1 VAGAPL
7 DTTIAAVAGL
17 HTVILE
23 DTARSSV
30 SHASVTWGPD
40 DTSALRALLDL
51 AGSSGGG
58 TVYFPTGLYRVSG
71 QPALNINYSSPLWAM
86 LVIKGNYLHDLNPII
101 DGNPDNTTAIRV
113 TNATNVTIDSN
124 GIARINYRAIGI
136 IGITRSLY
144 EIANVTIRNNAIK
157 ESDGG
162 IYVVFD

>member
-1 VAGAPL
+1 
-7 DTTIAAVAGL
+7 
-17 HTVILE
+17 
-23 DTARSSV
+23 
-30 SHASVTWGPD
+30 
-40 DTSALRALLDL
+40 
-51 AGSSGGG
+51 
-58 TVYFPTGLYRVSG
+58 
-71 QPALNINYSSPLWAM
+71 M